1 MFVETRRHR
10 LLRFR
15 RASNRTQRSKPLPTR
30 LYQTRNAGA
39 VLVACAITTSARA
52 SLPIARPGLSYDTT
66 TARSAPNSD
75 RFFRATLPAVS
86 FVRLLAHHLYIC
98 VCLSLVH
105 SVRFLLRFL
114 RRRRR
119 RRRFPP
125 PSSAFPSVR
134 SFVRS
139 FATSFVGS
147 LVRSLVVSYV
157 AGLVCP
163 SSACWPSRPS
173 GGPAS
178 SAGPSL
184 VRPPAPSL
192 AWLSCS
198 LVRFGPFLRP
208 GCLAACRCSR
218 FASRLPRV
226 FPYSHSLAC
235 LLLHPATSPQNIP
248 NDPHSS
254 ACLPACLPAACLS
267 SWPEGGKGSGRQEL
281 QSRQRRETGSALLSS
296 QKFLCDIQ

>member
-75 RFFRATLPAVS
+75 RFFRVTLPAVS

-98 VCLSLVH
+98 ACLSLVH

-119 RRRFPP
+119 RFPP

-134 SFVRS
+134 SFIRYFFRWLTGSFARS
-139 FATSFVGS
+139 F
-147 LVRSLVVSYV
+147 VRRWLGLSVQCLLAFPPVWR
-157 AGLVCP
+157 AGLVGWSVACSPARPLASLVKLLAGSVRSVPSAWLPGRLSLLPLCVP
-163 SSACWPSRPS
+163 SSS
-173 GGPAS
+173 GLP
-178 SAGPSL
+178 
-184 VRPPAPSL
+184 V
-192 AWLSCS
+192 LS
-198 LVRFGPFLRP
+198 F
-208 GCLAACRCSR
+208 
-218 FASRLPRV
+218 SRLSSSPPCH
-226 FPYSHSLAC
+226 FPAKY
-235 LLLHPATSPQNIP
+235 PQ
-248 NDPHSS
+248 
-254 ACLPACLPAACLS
+254 
-267 SWPEGGKGSGRQEL
+267 
-281 QSRQRRETGSALLSS
+281 
-296 QKFLCDIQ
+296 